1 MLFNKIQN
9 LKKSSQAIL
18 DVFTKTQEDLQK
30 VNDAILEEKEI
41 RNKKITESVGE
52 VMELDNLQINNHKV
66 ITKIEKFLNE

>member
-41 RNKKITESVGE
+41 RNKKISALVGE

-66 ITKIEKFLNE
+66 ITKIEKFLND

>member
-41 RNKKITESVGE
+41 RKKKITELVGE
-52 VMELDNLQINNHKV
+52 LMELDNLQINNHKV

>member
-30 VNDAILEEKEI
+30 VNEAILEEKEI
-41 RNKKITESVGE
+41 RNKKISALVGE

>member
-18 DVFTKTQEDLQK
+18 DVFTKTQEDLQR
-30 VNDAILEEKEI
+30 VNNAILEEKEI
-41 RNKKITESVGE
+41 RNKKISALVGE

-66 ITKIEKFLNE
+66 ITKIEKFLND

>member
-41 RNKKITESVGE
+41 RNKKISALVGE

>member
-9 LKKSSQAIL
+9 LKKSSQAIF

-41 RNKKITESVGE
+41 RNKKISVLVGE